1 MPGNFGS
8 NPSAKFYFMM
18 SRGAIKQ
25 EKQLSRIEDQIGK
38 WKTNQ
43 AMPKKIMGTQ
53 PSQPWR
59 QSKRPIRTKDIYGG
73 ALAGKLNAPVG
84 TEGIKLNDI
93 SKRKCGATFSR
104 FMNCMGN
111 NGFDDYN
118 CQREKL
124 EWRKCHDMVIKEFER
139 IKLKEKA
146 GKLPLVNRGPKNNYS
161 TCMKNMTNI
170 NRELK
175 KLQAPLDTEAMW
187 KTRTYLR
194 KMQPN
199 TWTYHVPPS
208 VTFHSHY
215 FKIDHQL
222 NYHPFDVDPK
232 TRRVTQM
239 KQYCAN
245 HNINF
250 DKQYNRKET
259 WAHRTKLKTLG

>member
-1 MPGNFGS
+1 
-8 NPSAKFYFMM
+8 
-18 SRGAIKQ
+18 
-25 EKQLSRIEDQIGK
+25 
-38 WKTNQ
+38 
-43 AMPKKIMGTQ
+43 
-53 PSQPWR
+53 
-59 QSKRPIRTKDIYGG
+59 
-73 ALAGKLNAPVG
+73 
-84 TEGIKLNDI
+84 
-93 SKRKCGATFSR
+93 
-104 FMNCMGN
+104 
-111 NGFDDYN
+111 
-118 CQREKL
+118 
-124 EWRKCHDMVIKEFER
+124 MVIKEFER

-187 KTRTYLR
+187 KTRTYVSTYTYIQYYILLTCIIKLR